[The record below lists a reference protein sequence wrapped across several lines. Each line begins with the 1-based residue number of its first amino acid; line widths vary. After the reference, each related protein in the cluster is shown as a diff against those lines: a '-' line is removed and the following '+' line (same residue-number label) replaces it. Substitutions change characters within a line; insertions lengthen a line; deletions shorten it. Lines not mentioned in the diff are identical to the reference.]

1 MPIFTEVLRNKGIKP
16 FLSIGGRPDSE
27 IPNPLPDIFSRMAS
41 TLAGRQSFIQSS
53 IQVAREY
60 GFVGLDLDWEYPNTT
75 LDMENL
81 ALLFREWRAAIIS
94 ESANKNGLFLSAAV
108 YFKPSFVKDHIEI
121 VYRIEAIID
130 CVDFVGLRCYDYH
143 TSRDTAVTAAHACL
157 YDTSENSTSFGIES
171 RIKAGLHPS
180 KLVMGLPLYGR
191 TWTLQDPN
199 QHGVGDPAS
208 EDVMAPYHDIVN
220 CNLQPFYDEGTVSE
234 YSYSGTFW
242 VGYDGL
248 TSVRKKIE
256 FANAKTLGG
265 YFLWALM
272 FDCDKK
278 LSEAGM
284 F

>member
-121 VYRIEAIID
+121 VLPYRSHNRL
-130 CVDFVGLRCYDYH
+130 C
-143 TSRDTAVTAAHACL
+143 
-157 YDTSENSTSFGIES
+157 
-171 RIKAGLHPS
+171 
-180 KLVMGLPLYGR
+180 
-191 TWTLQDPN
+191 
-199 QHGVGDPAS
+199 
-208 EDVMAPYHDIVN
+208 
-220 CNLQPFYDEGTVSE
+220 
-234 YSYSGTFW
+234 
-242 VGYDGL
+242 
-248 TSVRKKIE
+248 
-256 FANAKTLGG
+256 
-265 YFLWALM
+265 
-272 FDCDKK
+272 
-278 LSEAGM
+278 
-284 F
+284 

>member
-94 ESANKNGLFLSAAV
+94 ESANKIGLFLSAAV

-143 TSRDTAVTAAHACL
+143 TSRDTAVTMTQVKTALAL
-157 YDTSENSTSFGIES
+157 VLSPG
-171 RIKAGLHPS
+171 S
-180 KLVMGLPLYGR
+180 KLGF
-191 TWTLQDPN
+191 TQ
-199 QHGVGDPAS
+199 
-208 EDVMAPYHDIVN
+208 VN
-220 CNLQPFYDEGTVSE
+220 
-234 YSYSGTFW
+234 
-242 VGYDGL
+242 
-248 TSVRKKIE
+248 
-256 FANAKTLGG
+256 
-265 YFLWALM
+265 
-272 FDCDKK
+272 
-278 LSEAGM
+278 
-284 F
+284 